1 MSVPIPRI
9 TWSALKKS
17 SPATGGKMFYLI
29 VLGGYSFLIFLVIV
43 SLYKLHL
50 NQLLIAFIVSL
61 FILAPFWEQLW
72 GKWLMFNYARHNRPL
87 QKIIRTV
94 EKPGSVLWIDNVWP
108 GFDEYARFWMVENYL
123 DGVHLHTL
131 GLNDGKGNI
140 YVYRASPEDFSK
152 SAKMRPAMAAAKKR
166 YEQVWEKTGG
176 RSTKEVIEA
185 REKYSD
191 LEGAF
196 LAQRKKEAIQR
207 VRNPEVYPFK
217 EPNFSSCWEK
227 FAYRI
232 EWRPIALS
240 GAEKKYI
247 WCDEVTVT
255 DVGKN
260 EKFAYNKRC
269 LQYTPALSVVSRGG
283 LPFENGVTLGDI
295 RAFEFSNDVVF
306 EYSLYVKFSFPV
318 NRSQLSRK
326 RYDRDFSSW
335 ELNANKEGDE

>member
-1 MSVPIPRI
+1 
-9 TWSALKKS
+9 
-17 SPATGGKMFYLI
+17 MFYFI
-29 VLGGYSFLIFLVIV
+29 VIGGYSLLIFLVV
-43 SLYKLHL
+43 AFLYKLRL
-50 NQLLIAFIVSL
+50 NKLLISFIVL
-61 FILAPFWEQLW
+61 ILILAPFWEQLW
-72 GKWLMFNYARHNRPL
+72 GKWLMLDFSRHNRPL

-108 GFDEYARFWMVENYL
+108 GFDEYARAWMVENYL

-140 YVYRASPEDFSK
+140 YVYRATPDDFSK
-152 SAKMRPAMAAAKKR
+152 SAKMRLAMDAAKKE
-166 YEQVWEKTGG
+166 YEEIWKKSGE
-176 RSTKEVIEA
+176 RSTKEVVQA

-191 LEGAF
+191 LEGPF

-207 VRNPEVYPFK
+207 ARDPEIYPFR
-217 EPNFSSCWEK
+217 EPYISSCWEK

-240 GAEKKYI
+240 GVGKKNI
-247 WCDEVTVT
+247 WCDEVTIT

-260 EKFAYNKRC
+260 EEIAYNKRC
-269 LQYTPALSVVSRGG
+269 LQYTPTLSVVSRGG

-306 EYSLYVKFSFPV
+306 EYSSYVKFSFPV

-326 RYDRDFSSW
+326 RYYRDFSSW
-335 ELNANKEGDE
+335 GHNTNKEGGTNNAE